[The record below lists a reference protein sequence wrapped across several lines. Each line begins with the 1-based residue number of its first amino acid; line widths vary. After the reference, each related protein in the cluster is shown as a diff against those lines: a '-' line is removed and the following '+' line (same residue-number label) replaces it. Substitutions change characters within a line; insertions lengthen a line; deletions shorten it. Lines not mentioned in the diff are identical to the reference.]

1 VLCSGSEGAYACM
14 HVPSTA
20 SRAHYKCMETELPR
34 GVFFFFLM
42 ADGCDSRAISISIGP
57 ARCLFAL
64 LAS

>member
-1 VLCSGSEGAYACM
+1 MHARALHSYQSILQMHGDGAATRR
-14 HVPSTA
+14 V
-20 SRAHYKCMETELPR
+20 
-34 GVFFFFLM
+34 FFLM

>member
-1 VLCSGSEGAYACM
+1 MHACTCPPQLAE
-14 HVPSTA
+14 HTTNAWRRSCHEA
-20 SRAHYKCMETELPR
+20 C
-34 GVFFFFLM
+34 FFFFLM